1 MPQRTLLLFDVDG
14 TLVYSERRDSQCF
27 AKAYENIY
35 QQTFPSLDWR
45 DFPHVTDH
53 IIFGSCIQQHFGRSY
68 TREEEEHFRS
78 LYMDLLRA
86 ERNRDPDAFRE
97 VPGAGAFWRKLEK
110 HPEYE
115 VAIATG
121 GWCAPA
127 QIKLTHV
134 GIDPSELIICGGD
147 KRETRDDILQ
157 AAIDTATVRA
167 GHSFDRIVYIG
178 DAEWDARTTAR
189 MGLDFVGVR
198 HRGDYEVL
206 EQFGTRSIIRNYLQ
220 PDTFWA
226 AVEQASPPYVKV
238 R

>member
-1 MPQRTLLLFDVDG
+1 MPQKTLLLFDVDG
-14 TLVYSERRDSQCF
+14 TLVYSDRRDSQCF
-27 AKAYENIY
+27 AKAYEAIY
-35 QQTFPSLDWR
+35 QRRFPSLDWR

-53 IIFGSCIQQHFGRSY
+53 IIFGSCIEQHFGRTY
-68 TREEEEHFRS
+68 TREEEEHFRI
-78 LYMDLLRA
+78 LYMSLLQE
-86 ERNRDPDAFRE
+86 ERQQDPKAFRE
-97 VPGAGAFWRKLEK
+97 VPGAGAFWRKLEV
-110 HPEYE
+110 HPGYE

-147 KRETRDDILQ
+147 SRETRDDILQ

-178 DAEWDARTTAR
+178 DAEWDAQTTAR

-198 HRGDYEVL
+198 HRGDYDVL
-206 EQFGTRSIIRNYLQ
+206 EQFGTRSVIRNYLE
-220 PDTFWA
+220 PDAFWS
-226 AVEQASPPYVKV
+226 AVERARPPYVRV
-238 R
+238 W

>member
-1 MPQRTLLLFDVDG
+1 MPQRTLLLFDIDG

-35 QQTFPSLDWR
+35 QRTFPSLDWR

-53 IIFGSCIQQHFGRSY
+53 IIFGSCIERHFNRVY
-68 TREEEEHFRS
+68 TREEEETFRT
-78 LYMDLLRA
+78 LYMELLRQ
-86 ERNRDPDAFRE
+86 ERERDPAAFRE
-97 VPGAGAFWRKLEK
+97 VPGAGAFWRKLEE

-134 GIDPSELIICGGD
+134 GIDPSELIISGGD
-147 KRETRDDILQ
+147 LRETRDDILQ

-206 EQFGTRSIIRNYLQ
+206 EQFGARSIIRDYQQ
-220 PDTFWA
+220 PDHFWE
-226 AVEQASPPYVKV
+226 AVERASPPFVNI